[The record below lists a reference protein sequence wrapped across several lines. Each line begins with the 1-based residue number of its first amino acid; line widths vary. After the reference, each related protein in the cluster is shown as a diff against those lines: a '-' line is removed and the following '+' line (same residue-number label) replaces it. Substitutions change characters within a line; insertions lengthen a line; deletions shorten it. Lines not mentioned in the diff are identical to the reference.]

1 MLDRW
6 FESPMVPFGF
16 IVFVAFLAMIYFVN
30 RERAQV
36 RRLKG
41 PRRFRPEWDRRHGG
55 LRSRRPRARSGG
67 EFKPAWTK
75 REASGEAPCSEEGS
89 PPNPQEEPERDS

>member
-6 FESPMVPFGF
+6 FESPMVPLGF
-16 IVFVAFLAMIYFVN
+16 IVFVVFLAMIYFVN

-41 PRRFRPEWDRRHGG
+41 PRRFRPEWGRRHDG

-75 REASGEAPCSEEGS
+75 REASEEAPRSEEDS
-89 PPNPQEEPERDS
+89 HPNPEEESSRDS